1 MGPALQINHPAPDFM
16 FTDLKG
22 KVHRLSDYRGKIVIL
37 NFWSAQC
44 PHTERTDRE
53 TLTYLTEWGERVVV
67 LMVASNANEPPA
79 LLTEVAGSRGI
90 HTVLQDADH
99 SVADLYSAVTTP
111 HIYVIDTD
119 GNLRYQG
126 AFDDTTFRQRI
137 PTKQYLKSAVDAL
150 LAGSQPEPSEVLSYG
165 CSIVRYG

>member
-16 FTDLKG
+16 LTDLKG

-37 NFWSAQC
+37 NFWSAEC
-44 PHTERTDRE
+44 PHAERTDRE
-53 TLTYLTEWGERVVV
+53 TLTYLTEWGERVV
-67 LMVASNANEPPA
+67 LLLIASNANEPA
-79 LLTEVAGSRGI
+79 DLLTEVAHSRGI
-90 HTVLQDADH
+90 QTVLRDADH

-111 HIYVIDTD
+111 HVYVIDFD

-126 AFDDTTFRQRI
+126 AFDDTTFHQRI

>member
-1 MGPALQINHPAPDFM
+1 ML
-16 FTDLKG
+16 TDLKG

-44 PHTERTDRE
+44 PHAERTDRE
-53 TLTYLTEWGERVVV
+53 TFTYLTEWGEKVV
-67 LMVASNANEPPA
+67 LLLVASNANEPID

-90 HTVLQDADH
+90 QPVLQDADH
-99 SVADLYSAVTTP
+99 AVADLYSTVTTP

-119 GNLRYQG
+119 GDLRYQG

-165 CSIVRYG
+165 CSIIRYC